1 MNESAFCEAFC
12 ERLALREVPI
22 GRVLKT
28 PFRRPDSD
36 PIDIYMRRASDGTY
50 RLEDDGQ
57 TIGFLEA
64 GGIDFDSDAR
74 FEVLAELLREYG
86 AFLDEDE
93 LLIHTDYLQ
102 EERLP
107 GASVKFSALLLRV
120 YDLLLLTPSRVRS
133 TFRDDLIDMVR
144 RQFGPQAAIELNRP
158 VQDSMK
164 DYLVDI
170 IVRSPD
176 GRALAIFAATSELKA
191 LEALLFWKEYRDQDV
206 ANLRAMLVVE
216 TAKPRDIK
224 ERTFSRV
231 MNSGLILAAMDGE
244 EIQIGRK
251 MKESLLN

>member
-1 MNESAFCEAFC
+1 
-12 ERLALREVPI
+12 
-22 GRVLKT
+22 
-28 PFRRPDSD
+28 
-36 PIDIYMRRASDGTY
+36 MRRANDGTS

-64 GGIDFDSDAR
+64 GGVDLDAEAR
-74 FEVLAELLREYG
+74 FEALAELLREHD
-86 AFLDEDE
+86 AFLDERE
-93 LLIHTDYLQ
+93 CLIHTSYHA

-107 GASVKFSALLLRV
+107 AAAVKFSALLLRI

-144 RQFGPQAAIELNRP
+144 RQFGPTAAIDLNAP

-164 DYLVDI
+164 DYPVDI
-170 IVRSPD
+170 IVRAPD
-176 GRALAIFAATSELKA
+176 GRALAIFAATSEMKA
-191 LEALLFWKEYRDQDV
+191 LEALLFWKEYRDQEI
-206 ANLRAMLVVE
+206 AKLRAMLVVE
-216 TAKPRDIK
+216 TSKPRDIK

-251 MKESLLN
+251 MKESLVN